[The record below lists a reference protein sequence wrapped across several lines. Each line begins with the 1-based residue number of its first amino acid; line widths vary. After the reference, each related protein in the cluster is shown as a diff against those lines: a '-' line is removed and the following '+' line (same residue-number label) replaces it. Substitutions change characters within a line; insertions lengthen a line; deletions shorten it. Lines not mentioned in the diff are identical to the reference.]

1 MKLKI
6 GMHGPRTQVKN
17 TRGKRFCG
25 LGAFVGVGGTQR
37 AHVYTASA
45 LDEITADSHKQID
58 PVRLARELEVDM
70 CAVNGGRMWLMDEQD
85 VQGGDIVD
93 FHGVKMMYGGE
104 MTGAEMMAQ
113 MKDAYRPSLI
123 YRNSNWIWHAGTPV
137 HLLREPGGDGL
148 GHAGIHAGRR
158 PEPHPRH
165 ARPGRR
171 QAEDPA
177 AGLDVRDQGAGP
189 RISRST
195 PPAATAGPRSSATS
209 CTAPTRAAATGPTPA
224 RTTCRNQVG

>member
-1 MKLKI
+1 VKLRI
-6 GMHGPRTQVKN
+6 GMHGDRTTVKN

-45 LDEITADSHKQID
+45 LDKITPESHRLID

-70 CAVNGGRMWLMDEQD
+70 CAVNGGRIWLMDEQD

-113 MKDAYRPSLI
+113 MKNAYRPSLI

-137 HLLREPGGDGL
+137 HLLREPGGTVWVMQEYTQDV
-148 GHAGIHAGRR
+148 
-158 PEPHPRH
+158 
-165 ARPGRR
+165 
-171 QAEDPA
+171 DPSLT
-177 AGLDVRDQGAGP
+177 LDTLD
-189 RISRST
+189 
-195 PPAATAGPRSSATS
+195 
-209 CTAPTRAAATGPTPA
+209 
-224 RTTCRNQVG
+224 QVGGKLMALPQGWRFETKVLARDLSLDTARCDGWAAIIRDELHGTYQGCGYGADTSANYVP